1 MSSLVFCEKV
11 LKSNTLT
18 TFISMPRASNRKR
31 ARKRARQEKEQ
42 NELPTIYP
50 HDQLLPELSCL

>member
-1 MSSLVFCEKV
+1 
-11 LKSNTLT
+11 
-18 TFISMPRASNRKR
+18 MPRASNRKR

-50 HDQLLPELSCL
+50 HNHFATKVKLFMKTGNVNGIALVDL